1 MPIPDPKDAEGDAKK
16 TQNDSKMSKTK
27 PISIR
32 IGNAEDRSMIEA
44 AATLDGLSVMNYVRS
59 AAIKAARDRVEAAKA
74 KLTKT

>member
-1 MPIPDPKDAEGDAKK
+1 
-16 TQNDSKMSKTK
+16 MSKTK